1 MGFRINTNIAALN
14 SHTNATLNNR
24 SLDNALSKLSSGLR
38 INTAAD
44 DASGMAIADSL
55 RSQANSLGQAI
66 SNSND
71 AIGLIQT
78 ADKAMDEQLK
88 ILDTIKT
95 KAIQAASDTQ
105 TTSSRSAIQKDVNR
119 LIEQLDN
126 IAKTTS
132 FNGQVL
138 LSGKYTNKEFQIGAF
153 SNQTIKASINNTQ
166 SLAIGNIQT
175 KTDIVELGNTYEATL
190 AASILKD
197 TEKID
202 IAQAFG
208 ATGLSI
214 AGLAIGSKI
223 RIDGV
228 GDYIIKGFGG
238 VSLAA
243 ANISSG
249 YMTGGTLI
257 LDKGL
262 EKAITAGN
270 TFRISIVDETA
281 RDFTKLAMSPG
292 TIHAF
297 SDGSSLVRFTDHAF
311 SEGETGGFA
320 VGDQVQFK
328 TSEGIV
334 FSLRVAG
341 LSSGQAGSAALV
353 FSSGALAGSGVSA
366 ALITNATIV
375 GLVKQGELGTNFTSS
390 DYIQYTVEGTKLTG
404 IQLTDDKGN
413 GVVGS
418 GLGRVADLINE
429 TTEVSGIKAVALVEK
444 TSKVKVS
451 EGTLADDLEINGIKI
466 LNKGTAIKEG
476 DSDGALVNS
485 INAKSSITG
494 VKASTASDGSL
505 TLTSDGRAMNV
516 KGLSGNAGISDGVYA
531 GKLSL
536 TKNGLEIVNV
546 SSQHF
551 KDAALTAVSA
561 NANTLTEIEDK
572 LRLQDLVIGKT
583 DVDQNGVID
592 DKDPTGM
599 LMSKEGAMKAMNI
612 VETALKTL
620 DATRADLGSVQN
632 QLVVTVNNIS
642 VTQVNVKA
650 AESTLRD
657 VDFAAES
664 ANFSKYNILAQSG
677 SYAMS
682 QANAIQ
688 QNVLRLLQ

>member
-1 MGFRINTNIAALN
+1 M
-14 SHTNATLNNR
+14 
-24 SLDNALSKLSSGLR
+24 
-38 INTAAD
+38 
-44 DASGMAIADSL
+44 
-55 RSQANSLGQAI
+55 
-66 SNSND
+66 
-71 AIGLIQT
+71 
-78 ADKAMDEQLK
+78 
-88 ILDTIKT
+88 
-95 KAIQAASDTQ
+95 
-105 TTSSRSAIQKDVNR
+105 
-119 LIEQLDN
+119 
-126 IAKTTS
+126 
-132 FNGQVL
+132 
-138 LSGKYTNKEFQIGAF
+138 
-153 SNQTIKASINNTQ
+153 
-166 SLAIGNIQT
+166 
-175 KTDIVELGNTYEATL
+175 
-190 AASILKD
+190 
-197 TEKID
+197 
-202 IAQAFG
+202 
-208 ATGLSI
+208 
-214 AGLAIGSKI
+214 
-223 RIDGV
+223 
-228 GDYIIKGFGG
+228 
-238 VSLAA
+238 
-243 ANISSG
+243 
-249 YMTGGTLI
+249 
-257 LDKGL
+257 
-262 EKAITAGN
+262 
-270 TFRISIVDETA
+270 
-281 RDFTKLAMSPG
+281 
-292 TIHAF
+292 
-297 SDGSSLVRFTDHAF
+297 
-311 SEGETGGFA
+311 
-320 VGDQVQFK
+320 QFK